1 VENISAKPQVYE
13 NTMIKILR
21 LFLYIFIIA
30 GSSFNLYGQNLHTR
44 SNRALKSYT
53 EGKRAYDYVEYK
65 AAEEYLL
72 DATERDNNFIEAF
85 LLLAELYKDQK
96 RYKESADKYER
107 VIEIDSMF
115 FIPALYSLGEVRF
128 MLGNYIE
135 AAGSFM
141 SFLAKDPDYE
151 NLVNKSKAYL
161 VNCEFAIE
169 EKKHPVPFT
178 PVSLGEAVNTEFDE
192 YWPAITVDNSLFF
205 FTRQISEGARN
216 IDGIRYQEDFYFSVI
231 QDSVFLPAKNIGH
244 PLNTPFNE
252 GALSLAAGGQYLY
265 FTACNR
271 MDGRGGCDI
280 YYSALTS
287 RGWIKGMNIGSPV
300 NTRYWES
307 QPSLSSDGQK
317 LYFTSN
323 RPGGY
328 GGMDI
333 WCSKKTESG
342 EWTEPFNLG
351 KDINTP
357 GNEMSPFIH
366 FDGRT
371 LYFSSNGRPSM
382 GGLDLYMSKMI
393 LDTIWTEVENLGYP
407 INTQMDEMGL
417 IINGSGD
424 RAYYSSEI
432 NAEQGRDLF
441 YFNLPETLRPD
452 PVSYIKGTVYDKL
465 SGRKIRAQY
474 ELIDINNKTAVL
486 TSATNEGGEF
496 LICLTSGKNYGL
508 NVNKKNYLFYSE
520 SFFLEGD
527 HSVAEPFILR
537 IGLSP
542 IKVGEKMTLY
552 NVFYE
557 TDSWEL
563 LSESLIELN
572 RLYELLTENEN
583 IVIEVGGH
591 TDSSGSDEH
600 NQLLSQR
607 RAESVKDYLIS
618 KGINSDRI
626 SHRGDGDT
634 MPVSDNDTSEG
645 RRRNRRTE
653 IKITGTVNLH

>member
-1 VENISAKPQVYE
+1 MENISAEPQVYE
-13 NTMIKILR
+13 NTIMRVFR

-30 GSSFNLYGQNLHTR
+30 VSSLNTYGQNPHTR

-53 EGKRAYDYVEYK
+53 EGKRAYDFVEYE
-65 AAEEYLL
+65 AAEESLL
-72 DATERDNNFIEAF
+72 EAIDRDSNFIEAF

-96 RYKESADKYER
+96 KYKESADKYER

-115 FIPALYSLGEVRF
+115 FIPALYSLGEVQF
-128 MLGNYIE
+128 MLGNYRE
-135 AAGSFM
+135 AAKSFR
-141 SFLAKDPDYE
+141 SFLDKDADNE
-151 NLVNKSKAYL
+151 KLVSKSQTYL

-178 PVSLGEAVNTEFDE
+178 PISLGHAVNTEYDE

-205 FTRQISEGARN
+205 FTRQIAEGARN
-216 IDGIRYQEDFYFSVI
+216 IEGLRYQEDFYFSEI
-231 QDSVFLPAKNIGH
+231 KDGVFLPAKNIGH

-271 MDGRGGCDI
+271 IDGKGGCDI

-287 RGWIKGMNIGSPV
+287 RGWIQGMNIGSPV

-333 WCSKKTESG
+333 WCSRKSESG
-342 EWTEPFNLG
+342 NWTEPVNLG
-351 KDINTP
+351 KDINTS
-357 GNEMSPFIH
+357 GNEMSPFMH

-393 LDTIWTEVENLGYP
+393 DDTVWTEAENLGYP

-432 NAEQGRDLF
+432 NAKQGRDLF
-441 YFNLPETLRPD
+441 YFNLPENLRPD

-474 ELIDINNKTAVL
+474 ELIDLNNRSTVL
-486 TSATNEGGEF
+486 TSATNDGGEF
-496 LICLTSGKNYGL
+496 LICLTSDKNYGL
-508 NVNKKNYLFYSE
+508 NVNKENYLFYSE

-527 HSVAEPFILR
+527 HSVAEPYILR
-537 IGLSP
+537 VGLSP
-542 IKVGEKMTLY
+542 IKVGEMMTLY

-563 LSESLIELN
+563 LGESLIELN
-572 RLYELLTENEN
+572 RLYELLAENDN
-583 IVIEVGGH
+583 IIIEIGGH
-591 TDSSGSDEH
+591 TDSSGSDKH
-600 NQLLSQR
+600 NQVLSQK
-607 RAESVKDYLIS
+607 RAESVKDFLID
-618 KGINSDRI
+618 KGIDRERI
-626 SHRGDGDT
+626 SYRGYGDSL
-634 MPVSDNDTSEG
+634 PVSDNETSEG
-645 RRRNRRTE
+645 RRRNRRTD
-653 IKITGTVNLH
+653 IRITGTLKLP

>member
-1 VENISAKPQVYE
+1 MIRVLQTLLIILFTAGLPAK
-13 NTMIKILR
+13 MC
-21 LFLYIFIIA
+21 
-30 GSSFNLYGQNLHTR
+30 GQNLHTR

-53 EGKRAYDYVEYK
+53 EGKRAYDYVDYK
-65 AAEEYLL
+65 AAEENLL
-72 DATERDNNFIEAF
+72 EAIDRDNSFIEAF

-96 RYKESADKYER
+96 KYRESADNYRR
-107 VIEIDSMF
+107 VLEIDSMF
-115 FIPALYSLGEVRF
+115 FIPAFYSIGEVQF
-128 MLGNYIE
+128 MLGNYKE
-135 AAGSFM
+135 AAKSFS
-141 SFLAKDPDYE
+141 SFLAKDPDYKK
-151 NLVNKSKAYL
+151 LVKKTLAYL
-161 VNCEFAIE
+161 ENCYFAIE

-178 PVSLGEAVNTEFDE
+178 PVSLGDAINTKYDE

-205 FTRQISEGARN
+205 FTRQIAEGARN
-216 IDGIRYQEDFYFSVI
+216 VDGVRYQEDFYFSEI
-231 QDSVFLPAKNIGH
+231 KDSVFLQAKSIGY

-271 MDGRGGCDI
+271 VDGKGGCDI

-287 RGWIKGMNIGSPV
+287 RGWTQGMNIGSPV
-300 NTRYWES
+300 NTKYWES
-307 QPSLSSDGQK
+307 QPSLSSDGQR

-333 WCSKKTESG
+333 WLSKKTESG
-342 EWTEPFNLG
+342 DWTDPINLG

-393 LDTIWTEVENLGYP
+393 DDTIWTKAENLGYP
-407 INTQMDEMGL
+407 INTQVDEMGL

-432 NAEQGRDLF
+432 NSEQGRDLF
-441 YFNLPETLRPD
+441 YFDLPENIRPD
-452 PVSYIKGTVYDKL
+452 PVSYIKGTVYDKV

-474 ELIDINNKTAVL
+474 ELIDINNKRPVI
-486 TSATNEGGEF
+486 TSATNEDGEF

-508 NVNKKNYLFYSE
+508 NIDKEKYLFFSE

-537 IGLSP
+537 VGLSP

-557 TDSWEL
+557 TDSFEL

-572 RLYELLTENEN
+572 RLYTLLKDNKEIT
-583 IVIEVGGH
+583 IEVGGH
-591 TDSSGSDEH
+591 TDSSGTDIH
-600 NQLLSQR
+600 NQVLSQK
-607 RAESVKDYLIS
+607 RAESVKNYLIS
-618 KGINSDRI
+618 RGIDRVRI
-626 SHRGDGDT
+626 SYRGYGDT
-634 MPVSDNDTSEG
+634 MPVSDNSSNEG
-645 RRRNRRTE
+645 RRKNRRTE
-653 IKITGTVNLH
+653 IRITGTVKLP